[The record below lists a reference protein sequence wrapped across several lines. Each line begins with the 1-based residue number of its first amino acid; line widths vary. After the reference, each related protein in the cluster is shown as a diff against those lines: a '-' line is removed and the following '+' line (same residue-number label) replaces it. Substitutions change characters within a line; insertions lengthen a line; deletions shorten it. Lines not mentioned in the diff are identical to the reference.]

1 MGALLTPGNKSLYVL
16 WVDGE
21 GLVEA
26 LECLDGGARLE
37 VLDALVHVLEGPVA
51 RLLAPQLART
61 PVSRELALKR
71 TGKQGARLSF
81 FFFSNIFGGFFK
93 FFFLRTIFS
102 TASSAAPQI
111 QLCRRIL
118 DPGPLQ
124 LVHWQSEALT
134 TRLDLIRY

>member
-51 RLLAPQLART
+51 RLLAPQLTRA
-61 PVSRELALKR
+61 PVSRELALKKNKS
-71 TGKQGARLSF
+71 GVGFSIAR
-81 FFFSNIFGGFFK
+81 IFM
-93 FFFLRTIFS
+93 IF
-102 TASSAAPQI
+102 TPF
-111 QLCRRIL
+111 
-118 DPGPLQ
+118 
-124 LVHWQSEALT
+124 
-134 TRLDLIRY
+134 